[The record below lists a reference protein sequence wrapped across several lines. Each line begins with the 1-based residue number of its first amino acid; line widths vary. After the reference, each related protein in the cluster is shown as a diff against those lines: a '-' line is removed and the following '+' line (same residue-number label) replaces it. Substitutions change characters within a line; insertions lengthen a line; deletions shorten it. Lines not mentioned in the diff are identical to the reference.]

1 MDVNRVNPNF
11 KRKLK
16 FPTHKKIILYNFFCG
31 IILIQFYRHKQ
42 IHIILPGGNKQ
53 LLLNSKN
60 IHILKKEGKEI
71 LLVGTAHVSKDSA
84 QEVKE
89 LIEQEKPDSVCV
101 ELCPARYNSI
111 NNPNTWKNM
120 DIITIIKRK
129 KALLLLVNLILSS
142 FQKRLAQQLGINPG
156 QEMIQAISS
165 AKETN
170 AHLVLADRDIQVTFT
185 RIWKKLSLWGKMR
198 ILFMLIFSMFGK
210 EKISEE
216 EIERLKAEDVLTVA
230 LSELARSFPRLK
242 STLIDERDQY
252 LAEKIK
258 LAPGNKIIAIVGAG
272 HVPGIKKEIDKE
284 HDLIALTKIPPTSN
298 YLKVLVWGI
307 PLAIIAIIASTFT
320 YSPPAGFDQ
329 ITQWFLWNGS
339 LSALGA
345 LIAMAHPL
353 SILTA
358 FAAAP
363 FSSLNPLLAAGW
375 FAGIV
380 EALIRRPRVEDFEQL
395 GNITTLKD
403 FFHNRVTK
411 ILLVVAFANLGSM
424 AGTFIGGAKVIQLFI
439 NTINP

>member
-1 MDVNRVNPNF
+1 
-11 KRKLK
+11 
-16 FPTHKKIILYNFFCG
+16 
-31 IILIQFYRHKQ
+31 
-42 IHIILPGGNKQ
+42 

-60 IHILKKEGKEI
+60 IHKLKKDGREI
-71 LLVGTAHVSKDSA
+71 SLVGTAHVSKDSA
-84 QEVKE
+84 REVKE

-101 ELCPARYNSI
+101 ELCSARYKSI
-111 NNPNTWKNM
+111 NNRNKWKNM
-120 DIITIIKRK
+120 DIITIIKQK

-156 QEMIQAISS
+156 QEMIQAILS
-165 AKETN
+165 AKETD

-216 EIERLKAEDVLTVA
+216 EIERLKSEDILTTA

-242 STLIDERDQY
+242 NTLIDERDQY

-284 HDLIALTKIPPTSN
+284 HDLIDLTKIPPTSN

-307 PLAIIAIIASTFT
+307 PLAIIAIITSTFT
-320 YSPPAGFDQ
+320 YSPPTGFDQ

-353 SILTA
+353 SIITA

-395 GNITTLKD
+395 GDITTLKD

-424 AGTFIGGAKVIQLFI
+424 AGTFIGGVKVIQLFI
-439 NTINP
+439 DTINP

>member
-1 MDVNRVNPNF
+1 M
-11 KRKLK
+11 
-16 FPTHKKIILYNFFCG
+16 
-31 IILIQFYRHKQ
+31 
-42 IHIILPGGNKQ
+42 
-53 LLLNSKN
+53 LLSSKS
-60 IHILKKEGKEI
+60 IHILKKDGKEI

-84 QEVKE
+84 REVKE

-101 ELCPARYNSI
+101 ELCSARYNSI
-111 NNPNTWKNM
+111 NNPNKWKNM
-120 DIITIIKRK
+120 DIITIIKQK
-129 KALLLLVNLILSS
+129 KALLLLANLILSS

-165 AKETN
+165 AKEMN

-185 RIWKKLSLWGKMR
+185 RVWKKLSLWGKMR

-216 EIERLKAEDVLTVA
+216 EIERLKSEDILTAA

-242 STLIDERDQY
+242 KVLIDERDQY

-258 LAPGNKIIAIVGAG
+258 LAPGNKVIAVVGAG
-272 HVPGIKKEIDKE
+272 HVPGIKKEIDRE
-284 HDLIALTKIPPTSN
+284 HDLLGLTQIPSTPN

-307 PLAIIAIIASTFT
+307 PLVIIAIIASTFS
-320 YSPPAGFDQ
+320 YSPPAGFEQ
-329 ITQWFLWNGS
+329 IVQWFLWNGS

-345 LIAMAHPL
+345 LVVMAHPL

-375 FAGIV
+375 FAGIA

-395 GNITTLKD
+395 GNITTLRD
-403 FFHNRVTK
+403 FFRNRVTK

>member
-1 MDVNRVNPNF
+1 L
-11 KRKLK
+11 LK
-16 FPTHKKIILYNFFCG
+16 N
-31 IILIQFYRHKQ
+31 
-42 IHIILPGGNKQ
+42 NE
-53 LLLNSKN
+53 N
-60 IHILKKEGKEI
+60 IHMLKKDGKEI
-71 LLVGTAHVSKDSA
+71 LLVGTAHVSKESA
-84 QEVKE
+84 REVKE

-101 ELCPARYNSI
+101 ELCLARYNSI
-111 NNPNTWKNM
+111 NNPSKWKNM
-120 DIITIIKRK
+120 DIITIIKQK
-129 KALLLLVNLILSS
+129 KALLLLANLILSS

-165 AKETN
+165 AKEIN

-185 RIWKKLSLWGKMR
+185 RVWKKLNLWGKIR
-198 ILFMLIFSMFGK
+198 ILFMLIFSMFNK

-216 EIERLKAEDVLTVA
+216 EIERLKSEDILTAA

-242 STLIDERDQY
+242 NTLIDERDQY

-258 LAPGNKIIAIVGAG
+258 LAPGNKVIAIVGAG
-272 HVPGIKKEIDKE
+272 HIPGIKKEIDKE
-284 HDLIALTKIPPTSN
+284 HDLITLIKIPSTSN
-298 YLKVLVWGI
+298 YIKVLVWGI

-320 YSPPAGFDQ
+320 YSHPAGFEQ

-358 FAAAP
+358 FVAAP

-375 FAGIV
+375 FAGIA

-395 GNITTLKD
+395 GDITTLKD
-403 FFHNRVTK
+403 FFYNRVTK
-411 ILLVVAFANLGSM
+411 ILLVVALANLGSM

-439 NTINP
+439 NTINS

>member
-1 MDVNRVNPNF
+1 LF
-11 KRKLK
+11 
-16 FPTHKKIILYNFFCG
+16 
-31 IILIQFYRHKQ
+31 QFHRHKH
-42 IHIILPGGNKQ
+42 IHTIFNGGNKQ
-53 LLLNSKN
+53 LLQNNRN
-60 IHILKKEGKEI
+60 IHMLKKDGKEI
-71 LLVGTAHVSKDSA
+71 LLVGTAHVSKESA
-84 QEVKE
+84 REVKE

-101 ELCPARYNSI
+101 ELCLARYNSI
-111 NNPNTWKNM
+111 NNPSKWKNM
-120 DIITIIKRK
+120 DIITIIKQK
-129 KALLLLVNLILSS
+129 KAPLLLANLILSS

-165 AKETN
+165 AKEIN

-185 RIWKKLSLWGKMR
+185 RVWKKLNLWGKIR
-198 ILFMLIFSMFGK
+198 ILFMLIFSMFNK

-216 EIERLKAEDVLTVA
+216 EIERLKSEDILTAA
-230 LSELARSFPRLK
+230 LGELARSFPRLK
-242 STLIDERDQY
+242 NTLIDERDQY

-258 LAPGNKIIAIVGAG
+258 LAPGNKVIAIVGAG
-272 HVPGIKKEIDKE
+272 HIPGIKKEIDKE
-284 HDLIALTKIPPTSN
+284 HDLIALIKIPSTSN
-298 YLKVLVWGI
+298 YIKVLVWGI

-320 YSPPAGFDQ
+320 YSHPAGFEQ

-358 FAAAP
+358 FVAAP

-375 FAGIV
+375 FAGIA

-395 GNITTLKD
+395 GDIATLKD
-403 FFHNRVTK
+403 FFYNRVTK
-411 ILLVVAFANLGSM
+411 ILLIVALANLGSM

-439 NTINP
+439 NTINS

>member
-1 MDVNRVNPNF
+1 
-11 KRKLK
+11 LS
-16 FPTHKKIILYNFFCG
+16 
-31 IILIQFYRHKQ
+31 
-42 IHIILPGGNKQ
+42 
-53 LLLNSKN
+53 LNSKN
-60 IHILKKEGKEI
+60 IHKLKIDKKEI
-71 LLVGTAHVSKDSA
+71 LLVGTAHVSKNSA

-89 LIEQEKPDSVCV
+89 LIEQENPDSVCV
-101 ELCPARYNSI
+101 ELCSARYNSI
-111 NNPNTWKNM
+111 KNKDKWKNV
-120 DIITIIKRK
+120 DIITIIKQK

-142 FQKRLAQQLGINPG
+142 FQKRLALQLGINPG
-156 QEMIQAISS
+156 QEMIQGITS
-165 AKETN
+165 AKEID
-170 AHLVLADRDIQVTFT
+170 AHLVLADRDIQVTFS

-198 ILFMLIFSMFGK
+198 LLFMLIFSMFNK

-216 EIERLKAEDVLTVA
+216 EIEKLKSEDILTAA
-230 LSELARSFPRLK
+230 LSELAHSFPRLK

-258 LAPGNKIIAIVGAG
+258 MAPGNKVVAIVGAG

-284 HDLIALTKIPPTSN
+284 HNLIALTKVPSTSKW
-298 YLKVLVWGI
+298 LKVLLWAI
-307 PLAIIAIIASTFT
+307 PLAIIAIIASTFR
-320 YSPPAGFDQ
+320 YSPPTGFDQ
-329 ITQWFLWNGS
+329 ITQWVLWNGS

-358 FAAAP
+358 FVAAP
-363 FSSLNPLLAAGW
+363 ISSLNPLLAAGW

-395 GNITTLKD
+395 GNITSLKD
-403 FFHNRVTK
+403 FFHNQVTK
-411 ILLVVAFANLGSM
+411 ILLIVALANLGSV

>member
-1 MDVNRVNPNF
+1 M
-11 KRKLK
+11 
-16 FPTHKKIILYNFFCG
+16 
-31 IILIQFYRHKQ
+31 
-42 IHIILPGGNKQ
+42 
-53 LLLNSKN
+53 LLNSKN
-60 IHILKKEGKEI
+60 IHILKKDGKEV
-71 LLVGTAHVSKDSA
+71 LLVGTAHVSKDNTR
-84 QEVKE
+84 EVKE

-101 ELCPARYNSI
+101 ELCPARYKSI
-111 NNPNTWKNM
+111 NDPNKWKNM
-120 DIITIIKRK
+120 DIITIVKQK

-165 AKETN
+165 AKEMN
-170 AHLVLADRDIQVTFT
+170 AHLVLADRDIQVTFS
-185 RIWKKLSLWGKMR
+185 RIWKKLSLWGKLH
-198 ILFMLIFSMFGK
+198 IFFMLIFSMFSK

-216 EIERLKAEDVLTVA
+216 EIERLKSEDILTAA
-230 LSELARSFPRLK
+230 LSELARSFPQLK
-242 STLIDERDQY
+242 NILIDERDQY

-258 LAPGNKIIAIVGAG
+258 MAPGNKVVAIVGAG
-272 HVPGIKKEIDKE
+272 HIPGIKKEIDKE
-284 HDLIALTKIPPTSN
+284 HDLAALTKIPSSSN
-298 YLKVLVWGI
+298 YIKVLVWGI
-307 PLAIIAIIASTFT
+307 PLVIIAIIASTFS
-320 YSPPAGFDQ
+320 YSSPAGFEQ

-358 FAAAP
+358 FVAAP

-375 FAGIV
+375 FAGIA

-395 GNITTLKD
+395 GNITTFKD

-411 ILLVVAFANLGSM
+411 ILLIVALANLGSM

-439 NTINP
+439 NTINS

>member
-1 MDVNRVNPNF
+1 
-11 KRKLK
+11 
-16 FPTHKKIILYNFFCG
+16 
-31 IILIQFYRHKQ
+31 
-42 IHIILPGGNKQ
+42 
-53 LLLNSKN
+53 LLLNGKN
-60 IHILKKEGKEI
+60 VHILKKDGKEI

-84 QEVKE
+84 REVKE

-101 ELCPARYNSI
+101 ELCSARYNSI
-111 NNPNTWKNM
+111 NNPNKWKNM
-120 DIITIIKRK
+120 DIITIIKQK
-129 KALLLLVNLILSS
+129 KALLLLANLILSS

-165 AKETN
+165 AKEIN

-185 RIWKKLSLWGKMR
+185 RVWKKLSLWGKMR
-198 ILFMLIFSMFGK
+198 ILFMLVFSMFSK

-216 EIERLKAEDVLTVA
+216 EIERLKSEDILTAA
-230 LSELARSFPRLK
+230 LSELARSFPQLK
-242 STLIDERDQY
+242 NTLIDERDQY

-258 LAPGNKIIAIVGAG
+258 LAPGNKVIAIVGAG
-272 HVPGIKKEIDKE
+272 HIPGIKKEIDKE
-284 HDLIALTKIPPTSN
+284 HDLIALIKIPSTSN
-298 YLKVLVWGI
+298 YIKVLVWGI

-320 YSPPAGFDQ
+320 YSHPAGFEQ

-358 FAAAP
+358 FVVAP

-375 FAGIV
+375 FAGIA
-380 EALIRRPRVEDFEQL
+380 EALIRRPRVEDFELL

-411 ILLVVAFANLGSM
+411 ILLVVALANLGSM

-439 NTINP
+439 NTI

>member
-1 MDVNRVNPNF
+1 
-11 KRKLK
+11 
-16 FPTHKKIILYNFFCG
+16 
-31 IILIQFYRHKQ
+31 
-42 IHIILPGGNKQ
+42 
-53 LLLNSKN
+53 
-60 IHILKKEGKEI
+60 
-71 LLVGTAHVSKDSA
+71 
-84 QEVKE
+84 
-89 LIEQEKPDSVCV
+89 
-101 ELCPARYNSI
+101 
-111 NNPNTWKNM
+111 M
-120 DIITIIKRK
+120 DIITIVKQK

-165 AKETN
+165 AKEMN
-170 AHLVLADRDIQVTFT
+170 AHLVLADRDIQVTFS
-185 RIWKKLSLWGKMR
+185 RIWKKLSLWGKLH
-198 ILFMLIFSMFGK
+198 IFFMLIFSMFSK

-216 EIERLKAEDVLTVA
+216 EIERLKSEDILTAA
-230 LSELARSFPRLK
+230 LSELARSFPQLK
-242 STLIDERDQY
+242 NILIDERDQY

-258 LAPGNKIIAIVGAG
+258 MAPGNKVVAIVGAG
-272 HVPGIKKEIDKE
+272 HIPGIKKEIDKE
-284 HDLIALTKIPPTSN
+284 HDLAALTKIPSSSN

-307 PLAIIAIIASTFT
+307 PLVVIAIIASTFS
-320 YSPPAGFDQ
+320 YSSSAGFEQ

-358 FAAAP
+358 FVAAP

-375 FAGIV
+375 FAGIA

-395 GNITTLKD
+395 GNITTFKD

-411 ILLVVAFANLGSM
+411 ILLIVALANLGSM

-439 NTINP
+439 NTINS

>member
-1 MDVNRVNPNF
+1 
-11 KRKLK
+11 
-16 FPTHKKIILYNFFCG
+16 
-31 IILIQFYRHKQ
+31 
-42 IHIILPGGNKQ
+42 
-53 LLLNSKN
+53 LLLSSKN
-60 IHILKKEGKEI
+60 VHILKKDGKEI

-84 QEVKE
+84 REVKE

-111 NNPNTWKNM
+111 NNQNKWKNM
-120 DIITIIKRK
+120 DIITIIKQK

-185 RIWKKLSLWGKMR
+185 RVWKKLSLWGKLR
-198 ILFMLIFSMFGK
+198 ILIMLIFSMFGK

-216 EIERLKAEDVLTVA
+216 EIERLKSEDVLTVA

-242 STLIDERDQY
+242 NTLIDERDQY

-258 LAPGNKIIAIVGAG
+258 LAPGNKVIAIVGAG
-272 HVPGIKKEIDKE
+272 HIPGIKNEIDKG

-307 PLAIIAIIASTFT
+307 PLVIIAIIASTFT
-320 YSPPAGFDQ
+320 YSPPTGFDQ